1 MEAAMVRYICYLI
14 WKEITMPESL
24 VQLTQMTLATTRTA
38 EMVKFYDTLFGTGL
52 QPTEAYGTRLYNG
65 NLAGISLTICPN
77 EIAGVQ
83 AEQSRHQ
90 LAFRVA
96 DLTAFLLRVESV
108 GGSLETPLTDDP
120 PTQAILRD
128 PDGNT
133 IQLLQA

>member
-1 MEAAMVRYICYLI
+1 
-14 WKEITMPESL
+14 MPESL
-24 VQLTQMTLATTRTA
+24 MQLTQMTLATTRTA
-38 EMVKFYDTLFGTGL
+38 DMVKFYDALFGTGL
-52 QPTEAYGTRLYNG
+52 RPTETYGTMLYEG
-65 NLAGISLTICPN
+65 NLAGIPLTICPN

-96 DLTAFLLRVESV
+96 DLAAILSRVEAA
-108 GGSLETPLTDDP
+108 GGSIETPPMADP

-133 IQLLQA
+133 IELMQA

>member
-1 MEAAMVRYICYLI
+1 
-14 WKEITMPESL
+14 MPEPL
-24 VQLTQMTLATTRTA
+24 VQLAQMTLATTRTT
-38 EMVKFYDTLFGTGL
+38 EMVKFYDTAFGTGL
-52 QPTEAYGTRLYNG
+52 KPTEAYGITLYNG
-65 NLAGISLTICPN
+65 SLAGIPLTICPN

-96 DLTAFLLRVESV
+96 DLAAILLQVEAA
-108 GGSLETPLTDDP
+108 GGSIEPTLSTDPL
-120 PTQAILRD
+120 TQAILRD